1 MRVRDA
7 EVSALKKAAYAV
19 LFAGFALCVASIA
32 TGSGPLSFVGFGPS
46 MAGLGMSVAHLMRTP
61 R

>member
-1 MRVRDA
+1 M
-7 EVSALKKAAYAV
+7 SSLKKAEYAV

-32 TGSGPLSFVGFGPS
+32 TGSGPLSFVGFGLS

>member
-1 MRVRDA
+1 M
-7 EVSALKKAAYAV
+7 SALKKAAYAV